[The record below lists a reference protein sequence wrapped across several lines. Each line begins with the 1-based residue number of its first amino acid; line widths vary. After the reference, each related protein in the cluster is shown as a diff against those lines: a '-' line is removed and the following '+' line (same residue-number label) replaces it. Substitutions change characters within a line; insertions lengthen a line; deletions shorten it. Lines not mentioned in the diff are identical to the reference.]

1 MTMLPSTSSST
12 SPEVTVGFNATRRYR
27 DSKWND
33 IGLLVVALAVIGLAI
48 AWAAGLI

>member
-1 MTMLPSTSSST
+1 M
-12 SPEVTVGFNATRRYR
+12 GFNATRRYR

-48 AWAAGLI
+48 AWASGLL